1 MINWKL
7 RLKNKTTL
15 TAIVLAVI
23 AIIYKVLGAAGI
35 VPAIE
40 QQQLIDVAELI
51 IWLLVLLGV
60 VVDPTTQGIKDSTQA
75 MTYVYP
81 KISLPE
87 LDNKIDDSYR
97 ADDELEENEED
108 E

>member
-23 AIIYKVLGAAGI
+23 AIVYKILGAVGI

-40 QQQLIDVAELI
+40 QQQLIDIAELI

-75 MTYVYP
+75 MTYAYP

-87 LDNKIDDSYR
+87 ELDKSTDESCGVV
-97 ADDELEENEED
+97 DELEED
-108 E
+108 D